1 MNWTLVTDD
10 AGMQAALADI
20 AGADAVAVDTE
31 FMRRNT
37 FYPQPALLQLNA
49 TGHAWL
55 IDPLAIKDL
64 DPLKEWMSKSESI
77 KLLHSCSEDMEV
89 FRHWLGVVPAPL
101 VDTQRIAPLVGE
113 PAGLGYRAIVGRL
126 SGVEIDKGETR
137 SDWLKRPLTESQCHY
152 AALDVLELLPVW
164 GVLLERAEALG
175 RQDWLLR
182 DADDFFSGQ
191 EERDREPFR
200 RVKGAGRLSRRS
212 LEVLRQLWEWRESRA
227 RDADRPRGWVLDD
240 KACIAI
246 ATTLPTHTG
255 ALAELDVLPP
265 AVLRKQGDR
274 LLEIVKAAREI
285 DESDLPAAAPRPLG
299 GAQRDQLKSAKAQLK
314 VIGESLDIAPE
325 ALMAGA
331 DLELLVR
338 EASGEVVSIPKR
350 WTGWRQEL
358 VVEPLRKHLGGAS

>member
-1 MNWTLVTDD
+1 MNWTLVTDQ
-10 AGMQAALADI
+10 AGMLAALKDI

-55 IDPLAIKDL
+55 VDPLAIKDL
-64 DPLKEWMSKSESI
+64 DPLREWMSNSESI

-89 FRHWLGVVPAPL
+89 FRHWLGVVPKPL

-113 PAGLGYRAIVGRL
+113 PAGLGYRAIVERL

-164 GVLLERAEALG
+164 KVLLERAEGLG
-175 RQDWLLR
+175 RRDWLLR

-212 LEVLRQLWEWRESRA
+212 LEALKQLWEWRESRA
-227 RDADRPRGWVLDD
+227 RNADRPRGWVLDD
-240 KACIAI
+240 KACIAV
-246 ATTLPTHTG
+246 AMAMPTHAG

-265 AVLRKQGDR
+265 AVLRKQGER
-274 LLEIVKAAREI
+274 LLEVVQAAREI
-285 DESDLPAAAPRPLG
+285 SECDLPAAAPRPLG
-299 GAQRDQLKSAKAQLK
+299 GPQRDQLKSAKSQLK
-314 VIGESLDIAPE
+314 VIGESLEIAPE

-338 EASGEVVSIPKR
+338 EASGEEVSTPSR
-350 WTGWRQEL
+350 WTNWRQEF
-358 VVEPLRKHLGGAS
+358 VVDPLRTHLGAAS